1 AQQAGEFTL
10 PPARITFKYAA
21 VPGKATDGVVAL
33 PPQKITVALP
43 AGAPA
48 GVPAGPVAR
57 VTITQ
62 ALDRGVE
69 GLVAGDALTRTVEVF
84 AERTPAMM
92 IPPPRF
98 DAPAGVRAY
107 PRDPVLRDETVDRV
121 GFVGGRRTDTVTYV
135 FGTAGDFTLPAIE
148 IAWLDPATGKQQV
161 ARAPA
166 IQVSV
171 APNPGFKPAI
181 APEAPPE
188 AAPMPAPPPRFDWT
202 TWLDRIAALAV
213 AGAVLAWL
221 AHRYRPRYRGW
232 AAARRHRREEAEPAY
247 FARVQ
252 AACTAGDAPRAYDAL
267 VRWARRA
274 GAPAIARWCRDGSA
288 DEASTEIEEL
298 ERYLYSAT
306 SDARHWD
313 GRPLAA
319 ALVAAR
325 KTWLRSKA
333 RPGSRGAELPAL
345 NP

>member
-1 AQQAGEFTL
+1 MMRAVGAVMAWLLAASAAHAVVGPVVRVHVDAKAPILVGQQVKIEVQVLVPNFFMSPPRFPSLDIPGAVVTMPDESGVNLNDKIGGEDYAGIQKTYVFVAQQAGEFTL

-69 GLVAGDALTRTVEVF
+69 GLVAGDALTRTIEVF

-171 APNPGFKPAI
+171 APNPGF
-181 APEAPPE
+181 
-188 AAPMPAPPPRFDWT
+188 
-202 TWLDRIAALAV
+202 
-213 AGAVLAWL
+213 
-221 AHRYRPRYRGW
+221 RPDFR
-232 AAARRHRREEAEPAY
+232 
-247 FARVQ
+247 
-252 AACTAGDAPRAYDAL
+252 
-267 VRWARRA
+267 
-274 GAPAIARWCRDGSA
+274 
-288 DEASTEIEEL
+288 
-298 ERYLYSAT
+298 
-306 SDARHWD
+306 
-313 GRPLAA
+313 
-319 ALVAAR
+319 
-325 KTWLRSKA
+325 
-333 RPGSRGAELPAL
+333 
-345 NP
+345 